1 MFNFLEDGFVLENKV
16 NSFIVDSGLYTHLES
31 LSVSSDYD
39 RILSLAVSEFQEMNT
54 GNENLMGSDINDTI
68 TGGEGDDVLAG
79 NGGNDDLYGEPGNDT
94 LSGGF
99 GDDFIVGQEGNDLL
113 EGGMGIDFLLGGL
126 GEDTI
131 VLMNETQANSM
142 PFADVIVDFDPLSD
156 RIKLPDNLPESN
168 LLLEPIFLENGAI
181 NTLIID
187 RLNNRVLASVLN
199 TIPSQLD
206 GRLIATAIASDST
219 LGQATN
225 LGTLGSVTVSE
236 FVGDVAPQDIYR
248 FDIEID
254 SDINIVLEGLT
265 ADADVVLLQDINNN
279 QEIDI
284 TDIINTSQKPDNLP
298 ESLSINALLAGTYYV
313 VVYQYQGDTAYNLT
327 VSATPNPQFNNPTIL
342 EGFDS
347 RFGYGLTDASAAVS
361 QSLGVPDFPDVA
373 DLGGNDWGRDLIGAP
388 EVWTQG
394 ITGENVVVAVIDSG
408 VDYNHPDLFANIWSN
423 SDEIPNNGI
432 DDDNNGYVDDSR
444 GWDFVEQDNDP
455 MDLNGHGTHVAG
467 ITGASRDGVGI
478 TGVAPNAEIMPV
490 RVLDRNGFGKV
501 SDALRGIRYAVENGA
516 DVINLSLGGN
526 DYISEVLDTISWA
539 VEQGVVVVIAAG
551 NESRSFPSY
560 PARFA
565 NQFGIAVG
573 SVDRNNQLS
582 SFSNQAGILPL
593 NYVVAPGGDGGF
605 SDVGDIY
612 STVPVASGV
621 PYRFLSGTSM
631 AAPHVSGVV
640 ALMLQANPNLTP
652 TQVEDILI
660 QTADP
665 STKIELT

>member
-1 MFNFLEDGFVLENKV
+1 MFNFLEDGFVLEDKANPL
-16 NSFIVDSGLYTHLES
+16 IVSSSLFTGLER
-31 LSVSSDYD
+31 LSVPSDD
-39 RILSLAVSEFQEMNT
+39 NWIASATVPELQVSNI
-54 GNENLMGSDINDTI
+54 GNDNLVGNDLNETLI
-68 TGGEGDDVLAG
+68 GGEGDDLLNG
-79 NGGNDDLYGEPGNDT
+79 NGGNDELSGDPGNDT
-94 LSGGF
+94 LLGGL
-99 GDDFIVGQEGNDLL
+99 GDDFLVGQEGNDSL
-113 EGGMGIDFLLGGL
+113 EGGIGIDFLLGGS
-126 GEDTI
+126 GEDTL
-131 VLMNETQANSM
+131 VLMDETAANSM
-142 PFADVIVDFDPLSD
+142 PFADLIVDFDPLSD
-156 RIKLPDNLPESN
+156 WIKLPDNLPESN
-168 LLLEPIFLENGAI
+168 IFLEPVFMETGEI
-181 NTLIID
+181 NTLIG
-187 RLNNRVLASVLN
+187 NRQTNTILASVLN
-199 TIPSQLD
+199 TIPTQLN
-206 GRLIATAIASDST
+206 GRFIATATVSDSAFS
-219 LGQATN
+219 QATD

-236 FVGDVAPQDIYR
+236 FVGDLAPQDIYR
-248 FDIEID
+248 FVLDID
-254 SDINIVLEGLT
+254 SDINITLDGLN

-279 QEIDI
+279 QEMDV
-284 TDIINTSQKPDNLP
+284 TDIIMTSQQPYNFS
-298 ESLSINALLAGTYYV
+298 ESLSINALLTGTYYV
-313 VVYQYQGDTAYNLT
+313 VVYQYEGETAYNLS
-327 VSATPNPQFNNPTIL
+327 VSTTANPQFNNPGIL
-342 EGFDS
+342 ESFDS
-347 RFGYGLTDASAAVS
+347 DFGYGLADASAAVS
-361 QSLGVPDFPDVA
+361 QSIGVPEFPEIP
-373 DLGGNDWGRDLIGAP
+373 DLGGNDWGRDLIDAP

-408 VDYNHPDLFANIWSN
+408 VDYNHPDLFANIWNN
-423 SDEIPNNGI
+423 SDEIASNGI

-467 ITGASRDGVGI
+467 ITAATQDGVGI

-501 SDALRGIRYAVENGA
+501 SDALMGIRYAVENGA

-551 NESRSFPSY
+551 NESGTFPSY

-582 SFSNQAGILPL
+582 SFSNRAGILPL

-612 STVPVASGV
+612 STVPLASGV
-621 PYRFLSGTSM
+621 SYRFLSGTSM

-652 TQVEDILI
+652 TQVEDILV
-660 QTADP
+660 QTADR
-665 STKIELT
+665 STITV